1 MNKLEFIK
9 TVAEL
14 AVKCPSSFYNSVTI
28 AQACLESDWGRSE
41 LAVRAKN
48 IFGIKASY
56 PWTGRTYNKKTK
68 EESPGGEQ
76 YAVFDNF
83 RVYDSWAES
92 VKDHAGFMESTE
104 GRKEIYKKAIN
115 AKTPEDQA
123 RALAKTYASDSKYG
137 QKLIKLI
144 NEYDLKKYD
153 KERDSVVNPD
163 RTRPFEQDITT
174 VNMGG
179 SLPAEN
185 VKYLVFHFV
194 GAAGQARNNG
204 QYFRNVF
211 RSASAHLFID
221 PNVTVQ
227 VVPFNR
233 VGWHIGDGHG
243 KFGMTN
249 QNAVGVELCQDTS
262 TGDNVW
268 KWDFN
273 ADTRKE
279 AILVFDYLMNRFNV
293 PIERVV
299 RHYDCSRKSCP
310 GNWMSNNWSKWW
322 LWKEDLNLYHTTG
335 KLVDSQRGIT
345 YSEGNGKAAHKATGK
360 VTHTTPKLT
369 NREVAKQ
376 VVRGDWGN
384 GEERKRRLAAAGY
397 DYNSVQ
403 IEVGK
408 YKEELK
414 MGVKKPVEI
423 PKSVG
428 IYKFKTNVW
437 VRSEPHSGK
446 DTITKEGYMYTKDD
460 TVSIEKV
467 IERDGIVWGQYTAYS
482 GATRYVKLGVVDGP
496 EFAQKL

>member
-1 MNKLEFIK
+1 MTNSFIEEIG
-9 TVAEL
+9 AL
-14 AVKCPSSFYNSVTI
+14 AVKCPSAFFNSVTI
-28 AQACLESDWGRSE
+28 AQAILESGWGQSK
-41 LAVRAKN
+41 LASDAKN
-48 IFGIKASY
+48 LFGIKASS
-56 PWTGRTYNKKTK
+56 PWQGRVYNAKTM
-68 EESPGGEQ
+68 EESEGGEQ
-76 YAVFDNF
+76 YSIFDNF
-83 RVYDSWAES
+83 RAYGSWEES
-92 VKDHAGFMESTE
+92 VKDHASFMESTE
-104 GRKEIYKKAIN
+104 SRKKIYADAIY
-115 AKTPEDQA
+115 ARTPEDQA
-123 RALAKTYASDSKYG
+123 KALAKTYATDSRYG
-137 QKLIKLI
+137 TKLINLI
-144 NEYDLKKYD
+144 NEYHLKQYD
-153 KERDSVVNPD
+153 TKGDDKPMVNPD
-163 RTRPFEQDITT
+163 KTRPFERDITT

-179 SLPAEN
+179 ELLDGN

-194 GAAGQARNNG
+194 GASGQARANG
-204 QYFRNVF
+204 QYFRNTF

-221 PNVTVQ
+221 PNTTVQ
-227 VVPFNR
+227 VVPFYR
-233 VGWHIGDGHG
+233 CAWHIGDGQG

-249 QNAVGVELCQDTS
+249 QNSIGVELCQDTS

-273 ADTRKE
+273 AKTRKE

-310 GNWMSNNWSKWW
+310 GNWMANNWAKWW
-322 LWKEDLNLYHTTG
+322 KFKEDLNLYHTTG

-345 YSEGNGKAAHKATGK
+345 YSEGNGQSVGK
-360 VTHTTPKLT
+360 VTHATPKLT

-384 GEERKRRLAAAGY
+384 GEERKRRLGAAGY
-397 DYNSVQ
+397 DYDAVQ
-403 IEVGK
+403 VEVKK

-414 MGVKKPVEI
+414 TGVKKPVEI

-460 TVSIEKV
+460 TVSIEKE
-467 IERDGIVWGQYTAYS
+467 IERDGIKWGQYTAYS
-482 GATRYVKLGVVDGP
+482 GATRYVKLGVVGGP
-496 EFAQKL
+496 EFASKL